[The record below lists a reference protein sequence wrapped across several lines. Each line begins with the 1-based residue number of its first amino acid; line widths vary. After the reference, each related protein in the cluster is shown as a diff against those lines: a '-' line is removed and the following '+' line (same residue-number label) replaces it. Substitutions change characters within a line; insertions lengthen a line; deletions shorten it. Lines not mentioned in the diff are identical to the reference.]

1 MMAVRENAASY
12 GPKSSMVLSE
22 ARRKAWVRGS
32 GQVSDDVCWQQQ
44 RSRLGDCKVSRLG
57 PRSPHKEKTMAKK
70 REKRECRAVVLEPDA
85 AGIDI
90 GAEEIYVAVPPDRDE
105 ESVGMFSSFT
115 CDLHALADWLQQC
128 WIRTVAMEST
138 GVYWIP
144 LFQILEARGLEVYL
158 GHAHYLKSVPGR
170 KSDVSDCQ
178 WIQYLHSV
186 GLLRA
191 SFRPAMDICA
201 VRSLWRHR
209 ASLLQMA
216 SEHIMHMQKSL
227 SQMNLQIHHVLSD
240 ITGASGQA
248 ILDAILAGERNPVQL
263 AQLCNCRVKSPR
275 EKVAKA
281 LEGDYRPEHVFTL
294 KQSLDGY
301 RYYQKLI
308 AELDREIQRLMH
320 TLSSAVETEQEI
332 PQRTKH
338 SAFQR
343 QGNDPGFDLRGQL
356 YRIAGV
362 DLTDIPGV
370 SAVTAQVI
378 LTEIGP
384 DLRRFH
390 NASAFASWLGL
401 CPGKRVSGGEGLFCK
416 KRKVKKRGALARRLG
431 ANSLCRAKGYF
442 GEFFRRMRAKLGT
455 AQAITATA
463 HKIARVLYHV
473 LLSKQPYT
481 ESIFH
486 LCDEQ

>member
-1 MMAVRENAASY
+1 MAKRRE
-12 GPKSSMVLSE
+12 KQDHRSMVLE
-22 ARRKAWVRGS
+22 
-32 GQVSDDVCWQQQ
+32 
-44 RSRLGDCKVSRLG
+44 
-57 PRSPHKEKTMAKK
+57 PH
-70 REKRECRAVVLEPDA
+70 A

-90 GAEEIYVAVPPDRDE
+90 GAEEIYAAVPPERDE
-105 ESVGMFSSFT
+105 EPVRRFSSFT
-115 CDLHALADWLQQC
+115 CDLQALADWLERC
-128 WIRTVAMEST
+128 DIRTVAMEST
-138 GVYWIP
+138 SVYWIP
-144 LFQILEARGLEVYL
+144 LFQLLEERGFEVYL
-158 GHAHYLKSVPGR
+158 VNAHYLKSVPGR

-191 SFRPAMDICA
+191 SFRPPEEICA

-216 SEHIMHMQKSL
+216 SEHILHIQKSL
-227 SQMNLQIHHVLSD
+227 SQMNLQVHHVLSD

-248 ILDAILAGERNPVQL
+248 ILDAILRGERDPVVL
-263 AQLCNCRVKSPR
+263 AQLCNARVKSPR
-275 EKVAKA
+275 EKVAQA
-281 LEGDYRPEHVFTL
+281 LEGNYRSEHLFTL

-308 AELDREIQRLMH
+308 AELDGEIARLMK
-320 TLSSAVETEQEI
+320 TLPSAAHHPAPI
-332 PQRTKH
+332 PARTKH
-338 SAFQR
+338 SAYQR
-343 QGNDPGFDLRGQL
+343 QGNDPVFDLRSEL

-362 DLTDIPGV
+362 DLTDIPGI
-370 SAVTAQVI
+370 SAITAQVL

-384 DLRRFH
+384 DVRRFR

-401 CPGKRVSGGEGLFCK
+401 CPEKRISGGKVLSCK
-416 KRKVKKRGALARRLG
+416 TRKVKNRAAIALRLG

-473 LLSKQPYT
+473 LLTREPYAET
-481 ESIFH
+481 VFH
-486 LCDEQ
+486 QYDEQARQRAEVRLRNQAAHLGFQIIPAQSAS

>member
-1 MMAVRENAASY
+1 
-12 GPKSSMVLSE
+12 
-22 ARRKAWVRGS
+22 
-32 GQVSDDVCWQQQ
+32 
-44 RSRLGDCKVSRLG
+44 
-57 PRSPHKEKTMAKK
+57 MAKK
-70 REKRECRAVVLEPDA
+70 RERRECRAVVLEPDA

-105 ESVGMFSSFT
+105 ESIRRFSSFT
-115 CDLHALADWLQQC
+115 CDLHALADWLEQC
-128 WIRTVAMEST
+128 RVRTVAMEST

-144 LFQILEARGLEVYL
+144 LFQILEARGVEVFL
-158 GHAHYLKSVPGR
+158 VNARYLKNVPGR

-186 GLLRA
+186 GLLQT
-191 SFRPAMDICA
+191 SFRPSSDICA

-209 ASLLQMA
+209 GSLLQMA
-216 SEHIMHMQKSL
+216 SEHILHMQKSL

-248 ILDAILAGERNPVQL
+248 ILDAILAGERDPVQL
-263 AQLCNCRVKSPR
+263 AQLCNSRVKSPR
-275 EKVAKA
+275 ETVARA
-281 LEGDYRPEHVFTL
+281 LEGDYRPEHLFTL
-294 KQSLDGY
+294 KQSLEGY

-308 AELDREIQRLMH
+308 AELDREIERLMQI
-320 TLSSAVETEQEI
+320 LPSATDRSQPI
-332 PQRTKH
+332 PSRTKH

-343 QGNDPGFDLRGQL
+343 QGNDPGFDLRGEL

-384 DLRRFH
+384 DVTRFRH
-390 NASAFASWLGL
+390 ASAFASWLGL
-401 CPGKRVSGGEGLFCK
+401 CPEKRVSGGKVLSCRT
-416 KRKVKKRGALARRLG
+416 RKVKNRAAIALRLG

-473 LLSKQPYT
+473 LLTKEPYAET
-481 ESIFH
+481 VFH
-486 LCDEQ
+486 RCDEHARRRAEMRLRKHAALLGFQVVPIPTPSGT